1 MTNLKINTVQF
12 NILNSEVEVGFTL
25 KEGEAENRVYKTN
38 LPLEEFPKD
47 IEVEK
52 FAWWSYKNVEK
63 FKIRIKVDLLKI
75 KNKWFAKHYFNRL
88 IYDHFAD
95 KNFLTTQNFIRDT
108 EVWLQDENNR
118 TLNYKSYKR
127 FTIRIVLNKISENPS
142 ILITY
147 DGKSYISTKSVKENN
162 LEDNLLTKVVYNNRV
177 AKFENLTEEQ
187 QHDKKNI
194 FPKLNRDIRKKL
206 KINIEPYRVKNK
218 YKQYYEEITSFYKD
232 YLKGMVISDII
243 KVYTSG
249 FDNIAKTGEVTEE
262 SNLLEFGNSNTH
274 FMPFYGL
281 KEHGPLRLPE
291 NKNIKFIFI
300 FHKNDDDIAN
310 KLFTYLNK
318 GYKSFPGLESFIG
331 IPISKET
338 IDVENSIK
346 FSNDD
351 NPILEIEAK
360 LYNSNFDPAYQ
371 YAALYI
377 SRIKKDDAEEV
388 RDEVYFKLKESLLKY
403 DVVSQVIYRDN
414 IKNQFFNYFLPNIA
428 IAILAKL
435 QGIPWRLYRPIK
447 KDLIIGIGA
456 FKPFKQERPYI
467 GSAFCFKNDGEFY
480 EFNAFK
486 QKDTTRLAESIKKSI
501 KAYIEENKTAER
513 LIIHFYKDISSEEE
527 EPIKVILKK
536 LNLDIP
542 YIVVTIYDTESKDYV
557 IFDTEFDGI
566 MPQSGTFVKIDWNE
580 FLLSNNTRYSKYT
593 GTKIDSFPFPIR
605 VKLKSSDKENF
616 NDFSIIREL
625 IDQVYQFSR
634 MYWKSVKQRNKPV
647 TIEYSKMVADF
658 FSHFEGEELPDFAKQ
673 RLWFL

>member
-12 NILNSEVEVGFTL
+12 NTLNSIVKVGFIL
-25 KEGEAENRVYKTN
+25 EEGVAENRVYKTN
-38 LPLEEFPKD
+38 LPFNFPED
-47 IEVEK
+47 VEVEK
-52 FAWWSYKNVEK
+52 FVWWSYKNIEQ
-63 FKIRIKVDLLKI
+63 FKIRLKVDLSKS
-75 KNKWFAKHYFNRL
+75 KKFAKHYFNRL

-95 KNFLTTQNFIRDT
+95 QNFLTTQNFIGDT

-118 TLNYKSYKR
+118 TRNYKSYKHY
-127 FTIRIVLNKISENPS
+127 TIRVVLNKISENPS

-162 LEDNLLTKVVYNNRV
+162 IEDNLLTKVVYNNRV
-177 AKFENLTEEQ
+177 AKFKNLTEGQ
-187 QHDKKNI
+187 QQDKKNI

-206 KINIEPYRVKNK
+206 NINIEPYKVKNK
-218 YKQYYEEITSFYKD
+218 YKQYYKEITSFYEK
-232 YLKGMVISDII
+232 YLKGIPIADTI

-249 FDNIAKTGEVTEE
+249 FDNIAKTGEVSED

-300 FHKNDDDIAN
+300 FHKSDDDIAN
-310 KLFTYLNK
+310 KLFTYFNK
-318 GYKSFPGLESFIG
+318 GYKSFPGLESLIG

-338 IDVENSIK
+338 IDVKNSIK

-351 NPILEIEAK
+351 NPIPEIEAG
-360 LYNSNFDPAYQ
+360 LYNSNFDTTYQ

-377 SRIKKDDAEEV
+377 SRIKKDDSEEF
-388 RDEVYFKLKESLLKY
+388 RDRVYFKLKESLLKY
-403 DVVSQVIYRDN
+403 EVVSQVIYRDN
-414 IKNQFFNYFLPNIA
+414 IENQYFNYFLPNIA

-456 FKPFKQERPYI
+456 FKPFEQEGTYI

-480 EFNAFK
+480 EFDAFK

-501 KAYIEENKTAER
+501 KAYIKKNKTAER
-513 LIIHFYKDISSEEE
+513 LIIHFYKDISGEEE
-527 EPIKVILKK
+527 EPIKEILKK

-542 YIVVTIYDTESKDYV
+542 YIIVTIFDTESKDYV

-566 MPQSGTFVKIDWNE
+566 MPQSGTFVKINWNE

-593 GTKIDSFPFPIR
+593 GTKIDSFPFPIK
-605 VKLKSSDKENF
+605 VKIKSSDNEKF

-634 MYWKSVKQRNKPV
+634 MYWKSIKQRNKPV
-647 TIEYSKMVADF
+647 TIEYSKMVADL